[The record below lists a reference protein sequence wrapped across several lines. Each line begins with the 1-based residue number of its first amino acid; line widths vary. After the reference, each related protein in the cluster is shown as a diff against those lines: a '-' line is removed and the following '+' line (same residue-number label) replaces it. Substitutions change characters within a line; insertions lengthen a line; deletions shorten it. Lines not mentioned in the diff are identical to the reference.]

1 MRVMCSGV
9 LALQAVVLGLTTP
22 VLLTL
27 TDVSTGT
34 GLAVGLGLMAAAIVI
49 TGLLRFRWA
58 VWGGHLL
65 QVASIGLGFV
75 IPAMFLLGVV
85 FAALWATA
93 VVLGQRIDC
102 EKAARASAP

>member
-1 MRVMCSGV
+1 MRVMCSSV
-9 LALQAVVLGLTTP
+9 LALQAIVLGLTTP

-27 TDVSTGT
+27 TDVSTGA
-34 GLAVGLGLMAAAIVI
+34 GLAVGLGLMAAAILI
-49 TGLLRFRWA
+49 AGLLRYRWA
-58 VWGGHLL
+58 LWAGHLL

-93 VVLGQRIDC
+93 VVLGQRIDR
-102 EKAARASAP
+102 EKAARTT